1 MPTFNLPVKVFS
13 TYVEVIL
20 RADRKIDSI
29 YSILHVCGGDPK
41 QAFNIFGPFRILHVC
56 GGDPLGFDDSWA
68 KKAVF
73 STYVEVILETPKET
87 ISLVSILHV
96 CGGDPWLMRKL
107 MN

>member
-1 MPTFNLPVKVFS
+1 M
-13 TYVEVIL
+13 EVIL
-20 RADRKIDSI
+20 THLLTLDSFK
-29 YSILHVCGGDPK
+29 S
-41 QAFNIFGPFRILHVC
+41 ILHVC

-96 CGGDPWLMRKL
+96 CGGDPDNHANSRLQS
-107 MN
+107 

>member
-1 MPTFNLPVKVFS
+1 MTAKS
-13 TYVEVIL
+13 
-20 RADRKIDSI
+20 
-29 YSILHVCGGDPK
+29 
-41 QAFNIFGPFRILHVC
+41 ILHVC